1 MTEDLDRLAE
11 LPLNEQ
17 ETRHR
22 LVASAAFQEYWS
34 IVGAEQALLQR
45 GDRGGALRIIDTM
58 SGARADEVRESLGG
72 LMAATRTR
80 ILAAQA
86 EATRLETRTW
96 STVLLALGGAV
107 GLALLATAFI
117 TRRMTRSLRLLSA
130 ATGAVAA
137 GAFREPIAIES
148 RDEIGA
154 LASSLQSNGEP
165 APSDGRGEAAVL
177 RDRLPRASL
186 AADDRSAEPSTF
198 SISARPSRSPR
209 ISSVSPR
216 SSREAPSGCFGLP
229 IRSSR

>member
-1 MTEDLDRLAE
+1 MARRVTEDLDRLAE

-96 STVLLALGGAV
+96 STVMLALGGAV
-107 GLALLATAFI
+107 GLALLGTAFI
-117 TRRMTRSLRLLSA
+117 TRRMTRSLRFALRSHRRGRRRSLPGAHLRSRA
-130 ATGAVAA
+130 ATRSVPS
-137 GAFREPIAIES
+137 RRRSIEW
-148 RDEIGA
+148 R
-154 LASSLQSNGEP
+154 ASSV
-165 APSDGRGEAAVL
+165 R
-177 RDRLPRASL
+177 RKR
-186 AADDRSAEPSTF
+186 RSS
-198 SISARPSRSPR
+198 SSSRS
-209 ISSVSPR
+209 SPTSFAR
-216 SSREAPSGCFGLP
+216 R
-229 IRSSR
+229 